1 MLSSSDE
8 VQDVSISW
16 SYTLLSVTDNF
27 GVGKWA
33 KLKET
38 TVNYCT
44 SWKTSPIDWRVYT
57 RNHWVSKTIRQNRMG
72 LSYVFFRSCQVLLPA
87 PPFFSNVSPCSNKRR
102 KLKGKFIFN
111 SCLNLLEQVEL
122 LQHVN
127 MKYKNKVYC
136 YVKSFPLTV
145 YWQVFVFYMSTQPFS
160 TTCNHHYKVI
170 SQGIGKFV
178 AYTRCLKCHVHN
190 RLKELRRM

>member
-72 LSYVFFRSCQVLLPA
+72 LSYVFFRSFQVLLPA

-111 SCLNLLEQVEL
+111 SCLNLLFFFFTFTLNIRVFKPSVHDL
-122 LQHVN
+122 NNTSYWNRKFIKHVSRAE
-127 MKYKNKVYC
+127 KVC
-136 YVKSFPLTV
+136 FKGRQARTR
-145 YWQVFVFYMSTQPFS
+145 
-160 TTCNHHYKVI
+160 I
-170 SQGIGKFV
+170 S
-178 AYTRCLKCHVHN
+178 
-190 RLKELRRM
+190 